1 MKVRWL
7 VIILALTVSL
17 TFFIGCATMGG
28 GQISGVNWAL
38 AKNGGR
44 VTAFS
49 EEPEHP
55 ASTLINGIT
64 SADNWDQGE
73 GWQASMLAS
82 GVTRSVRDQRD
93 EMERNWV
100 EIELSQPITA
110 NEVKIYTVDSQ
121 KYPAAKFGVS
131 DVLVQYQLK
140 TSTNELIWANVKRP
154 GKSLGDQGSII
165 RGNKSGVITVRFEPV
180 NTQKIRVLI
189 FGTNDI
195 TRSED
200 GRTREGTIRLT
211 EIEVYG
217 SGKQKSRSEVDSL
230 FESK

>member
-1 MKVRWL
+1 MRARWL
-7 VIILALTVSL
+7 VVIFILVILL
-17 TFFIGCATMGG
+17 TFISGCATMGG

-38 AKNGGR
+38 ARNGGR

-49 EEPEHP
+49 EEPDHP

-73 GWQASMLAS
+73 GWQATISAS
-82 GVTRSVRDQRD
+82 GVTRTVRDQRD
-93 EMERNWV
+93 ELERNWV
-100 EIELSQPITA
+100 EIELSQPVTV

-121 KYPAAKFGVS
+121 KYPAAKYGVS

-140 TSTNELIWANVKRP
+140 TSSNELIWANVKRP
-154 GKSLGDQGSII
+154 GKGLGDQGSII

-189 FGTNDI
+189 YGTNDI
-195 TRSED
+195 VRSED

-217 SGKQKSRSEVDSL
+217 TGKQKSRSEVDAL

>member
-165 RGNKSGVITVRFEPV
+165 RDNKSGVITVRFEPV

>member
-1 MKVRWL
+1 MKAGWL
-7 VIILALTVSL
+7 VIIFVLMTAI
-17 TFFIGCATMGG
+17 TFVIGCATMGG

-49 EEPEHP
+49 EDPEHP

-73 GWQASMLAS
+73 GWQATITAS
-82 GVTRSVRDQRD
+82 GVARSVRDQRD
-93 EMERNWV
+93 ELERNWV
-100 EIELSQPITA
+100 EIELSQPITI

-121 KYPAAKFGVS
+121 KYPAAKYGVS
-131 DVLVQYQLK
+131 DVLVQYQLR
-140 TSTNELIWANVKRP
+140 TSSNELIWANVKRP
-154 GKSLGDQGSII
+154 GKGLGDQGGII

-180 NTQKIRVLI
+180 NTQRIRVLI
-189 FGTNDI
+189 YGTNDI
-195 TRSED
+195 VRSED
-200 GRTREGTIRLT
+200 GRTREGVIRLT

-217 SGKQKSRSEVDSL
+217 TGKQKSRSEVDAL